1 MPLEDHCGDV
11 ISKSRRSTGVSIEA
25 AATAANLSVGE
36 LGELEE
42 SGRISKVPDYR
53 ALGDLLGLDA
63 VKLQGVGE
71 GWEPQPLDLARWR
84 CLRQIATSG
93 ADFSVN
99 AYVAW
104 DGETREAALFDTG
117 FDARPI
123 FELID
128 EFQLRPTQLFITH
141 SHHDHIEALSP
152 IRQRFPEIKL
162 HSSSQAAPVVQQ
174 NRTGE
179 TIRVGGLSVGN
190 RPTPG
195 HAEDGA
201 TYVVEAFP
209 NGAPPVAVV
218 GDAIFAGSIG
228 GARELA
234 ELAKKAIREQ
244 IFSLPQ
250 DTLICPGHGPVTTVS
265 EEMVHNPF
273 FV

>member
-11 ISKSRRSTGVSIEA
+11 ISKSRRSTGVSIEVA
-25 AATAANLSVGE
+25 AKTANLSVGE
-36 LGELEE
+36 LNEFEE
-42 SGRISKVPDYR
+42 SGRISKAPDYR
-53 ALGDLLGLDA
+53 ALSDLLGLDA
-63 VKLQGVGE
+63 VKLQGINE
-71 GWEPQPLDLARWR
+71 GWEPPQLDLARWK
-84 CLRQIATSG
+84 CLRQVTTSG

-99 AYVAW
+99 AYVVW
-104 DGETREAALFDTG
+104 DGDTREAALFDTG
-117 FDARPI
+117 FDAQPI

-128 EFQLRPTQLFITH
+128 EFQLQPTHLFITH
-141 SHHDHIEALSP
+141 SHYDHIEALSP
-152 IRQRFPEIKL
+152 IRQRFPDIKL
-162 HSSSQAAPVVQQ
+162 HSNSQAAPAVQRNQ
-174 NRTGE
+174 TGE
-179 TIRVGGLSVGN
+179 NVRVSGLSVGN

-209 NGAPPVAVV
+209 EEAPPVAMV

-244 IFSLPQ
+244 IFSLPPE
-250 DTLICPGHGPVTTVS
+250 TLICPGHGPVTTVF
-265 EEMVHNPF
+265 EEMAHNPF